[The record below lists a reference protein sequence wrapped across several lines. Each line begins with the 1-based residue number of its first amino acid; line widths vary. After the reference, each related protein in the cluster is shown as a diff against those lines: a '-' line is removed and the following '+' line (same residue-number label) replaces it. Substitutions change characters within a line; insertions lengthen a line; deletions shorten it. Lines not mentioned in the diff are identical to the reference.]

1 MFWLIETQDQIEYL
15 INKKYKEAFIE
26 IIPYHD
32 KIHPAFN
39 GVSLVYFRP
48 SIEQKGF
55 MLCADH
61 SESMSVN
68 ITNIHQLLS

>member
-48 SIEQKGF
+48 SIDFETTSFPIQQ
-55 MLCADH
+55 AYDH
-61 SESMSVN
+61 RR
-68 ITNIHQLLS
+68 TL